1 MPALLAALV
10 LAQVPAPPPASGKEA
25 NPQAGLPLAPVARLP
40 ETVVVETRHPTAL
53 EEASP
58 SVSRLAVA
66 EATDAGLTTLAG
78 ALATAPG
85 LYATEQSGEGS
96 QASLFIRG
104 TNSSQSAVLLDGRRL
119 PPGFSGSY
127 ELGRYRLWGLRSVEI
142 LRGPSSTLY
151 GANAL
156 GGVVDLRLADPLT
169 DAPGGAWQFEGGS
182 YGRASL
188 GFSWLANDAAGKAKA
203 RSGTSVALTTTHDDG
218 WRVNGARDATNAL
231 FKSCWRLSPGLTL
244 ELIGSADLAKAGLP
258 GQATGAP
265 ASGDPNDW
273 QRDAG
278 WLLSPGLRYQD
289 DRVTAVAFWSRG
301 GSAVTS
307 LVDGTNFY
315 GPFAY
320 HQRFLLDRDELTAFA
335 DWRLRPDLTVG
346 AGATYERTAFDQLAL
361 DGVSTAW
368 SDTHET
374 FGAWT
379 RVDWQASPSD
389 RWRAALRRDEPTDF
403 AGKTTGELGYARKL
417 GKELSL
423 EAKVASAYRAPAAN
437 DLAYGT
443 SGNRP
448 LRPEANTGAEL
459 GLRYASRIPGEYE
472 LTLVAFRNHLTDL
485 IDYDPA
491 DNYKTFNIAKART
504 QGIELGGGARPIKG
518 LRVFGAATLLDT
530 EVLSPDYQ
538 GIAVAGQSLL
548 RRPRGV
554 LHVGAELTPDDDWTF
569 GGAVSWLHGRVD
581 FDWNLGQRVDLPDAT
596 TVRLWV
602 RRALGQGGEL
612 TLRIEN
618 LTNESAPPTGIG
630 FGAQPR
636 SVYVGYTRRF

>member
-1 MPALLAALV
+1 MPLLLATLF
-10 LAQVPAPPPASGKEA
+10 LAQAPT
-25 NPQAGLPLAPVARLP
+25 RLP
-40 ETVVVETRHPTAL
+40 ETVVVETRHPTPL
-53 EEASP
+53 EETSP
-58 SVSRLAVA
+58 SVTRLSVA
-66 EATDAGLTTLAG
+66 EATDAGLTTLSG
-78 ALATAPG
+78 ALATTPG
-85 LYATEQSGEGS
+85 LYAAEQAGEGS

-127 ELGRYRLWGLRSVEI
+127 EIGRYRLFGLNSVEI
-142 LRGPSSTLY
+142 LRGPSSSLY

-156 GGVVDLRLADPLT
+156 GGVVDLRLADPLV
-169 DAPGGAWQFEGGS
+169 APRGGAWQVEGGS

-188 GFSWLANDAAGKAKA
+188 GFSWLTNDAQGKEAA

-231 FKSCWRLSPGLTL
+231 IKSAWRLSPRLTL
-244 ELIGSADLAKAGLP
+244 DLIGSADLAKAGLP
-258 GQATGAP
+258 GQSAGAP
-265 ASGDPNDW
+265 KQGDPNDW
-273 QRDAG
+273 QQDSG

-289 DRVTAVAFWSRG
+289 DLVTAVAFWSHG
-301 GSAVTS
+301 GSTVTS

-335 DWRLRPDLTVG
+335 DWKLRSDLTVG
-346 AGATYERTAFDQLAL
+346 VGSTYERTALDQLAL

-374 FGAWT
+374 IGVWT
-379 RVDWQASPSD
+379 RADWRATPTD
-389 RWRAALRRDEPTDF
+389 RFHAALRRDEHTDF
-403 AGKTTGELGYARKL
+403 TGKTTGELGYARRL
-417 GKELSL
+417 GKELLL
-423 EAKVASAYRAPAAN
+423 EAKVATAYRAPSAN

-443 SGNRP
+443 SGNRL
-448 LRPEANTGAEL
+448 LRPEANTGEEL
-459 GLRYASRIPGEYE
+459 GLRYESRLPGELSAT
-472 LTLVAFRNHLTDL
+472 LTAFRNDLTDL

-504 QGIELGGGARPIKG
+504 QGIELGAAGRPAKG

-538 GIAVAGQSLL
+538 GIAAAGQSLL
-548 RRPRGV
+548 RRPR
-554 LHVGAELTPDDDWTF
+554 LALNLGAELAPDDDWTF
-569 GGAVSWLHGRVD
+569 GAAATLLRGRVD

-596 TVRLWV
+596 TVRVWI
-602 RRALGQGGEL
+602 RRALGANGEL

-618 LTNESAPPTGIG
+618 LFNENAPPTGIG

-636 SVYVGYTRRF
+636 SVYVGYARRF